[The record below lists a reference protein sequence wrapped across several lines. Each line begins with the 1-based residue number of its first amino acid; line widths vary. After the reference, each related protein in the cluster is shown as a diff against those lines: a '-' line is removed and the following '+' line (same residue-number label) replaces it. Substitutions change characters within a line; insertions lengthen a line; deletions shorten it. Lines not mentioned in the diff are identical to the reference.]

1 VKLQPPGALKCLVA
15 LVSAA
20 VCSVSMAAAP
30 SAIVPGERLSD
41 WLLRNAGSNTDPDAD
56 FTALHWRATAQRR
69 AQEQLRADVLQQ
81 LGGQPALAQWLA
93 ALPVTGR
100 LALAQHDAR
109 WLQASPADDPV
120 LGGDQSV
127 LLLPRPARVAVV
139 NQAGEVCL
147 VPHRSGAFARDYL
160 QACAP
165 GATAALSQPADW
177 VWLAQPDGRMQQF
190 GTSPWAEQVQDEP
203 GPGAWL
209 WAPGRDA
216 ALTNATSTNIGRFLA
231 TQLPAETL
239 LPSLSMAY
247 READLPPAIRFDAP
261 RSQALTASD
270 WGEIGLLQTPTA
282 RMERPGDMRLHV
294 SGAWPYT
301 RLNVMLQ
308 PVDWLEV
315 GFRYTDIAN
324 QLYGTSIAGSQ
335 TYKDK
340 SIDLKLQLL
349 AESAR
354 RPQVALGLRDIGG
367 TGLFSGEY
375 LVANKRWGN
384 WDASAGLGW
393 GYLGGRGNVAA
404 PFGFLG
410 DSFKD
415 RPLPEV
421 GQGGTVNSGGMFRG
435 NAALFGGV
443 QWKTP
448 LNNLIVKAEL
458 DGNDYRNEPFRLCL
472 PAPSP
477 LNLGVVYRYS
487 PHVDFTASW
496 QRGDRLA
503 FGLTLHASAPSLES
517 PKVMD
522 PVLPRVQPLQP
533 LQVPQPLPLTPVAWS
548 NTAQSL
554 GTYTGWKVT
563 ELDQN
568 FSTLTVRAESD
579 DSLFVQ
585 ERVQR
590 AIAVL
595 HAQAP
600 GDVKHFVFALQQ
612 RGVALATIE
621 VDRGEWV
628 AKHTRAQ
635 APELMLPAE
644 KVYPGRA
651 VTSGPGM
658 AADAPVYRKPTDTG
672 LNIEWGPSYSQILGG
687 PNGFLLFEAGLQ
699 AKLEKRFAPSTWLS
713 ANLNARLL
721 DNYDGFTY
729 DAPSDLPR
737 VRTFAREY
745 VITSRATMPVLQLT
759 HVMDL
764 GAGHYASVYGG
775 MLENMYAGV
784 GAEWLYRPWQG
795 KLAFGVDVNRVR
807 QRGFAQNFALRD
819 YEVSTGH
826 ATAYWDTGWNDVQVK
841 LSAGQYLAAD
851 TGATLDVK
859 RVFANGT
866 AIGAWATKTNVS
878 AQQFGEGSFDKGIYL
893 HIPLD
898 VMLPRSA
905 PGVANVVWN
914 PLTRDGGARLNRS
927 VSLFDLTRQRD
938 ARIWGLSS
946 TPLSD
951 ARRRFSGEDRT
962 FIEPQPSQDLW
973 QYAGSSAT
981 ALGHG
986 MAAVPGST
994 WAWGAA
1000 AVLGAS
1006 VLDSEVDQWARNH
1019 QGAGW
1024 ERAGNVA
1031 NGVPYALALGTGLLF
1046 TGIAGEDAAH
1056 AAQSALTAAVYT
1068 VGGNLL
1074 TKYAVGRARPAD
1086 ELGSSSFNGFTN
1098 TAAQSSFGSNH
1109 VALAFA
1115 LATPFAQQYDNPWL
1129 YGLAATTALGRIQ
1142 NREHWLSDT
1151 VAGGLMGYA
1160 IGSITFQQRNGKA
1173 GVRLTATP
1181 QSVNAH
1187 WSF

>member
-1 VKLQPPGALKCLVA
+1 ML
-15 LVSAA
+15 
-20 VCSVSMAAAP
+20 
-30 SAIVPGERLSD
+30 
-41 WLLRNAGSNTDPDAD
+41 
-56 FTALHWRATAQRR
+56 
-69 AQEQLRADVLQQ
+69 
-81 LGGQPALAQWLA
+81 
-93 ALPVTGR
+93 
-100 LALAQHDAR
+100 
-109 WLQASPADDPV
+109 
-120 LGGDQSV
+120 
-127 LLLPRPARVAVV
+127 
-139 NQAGEVCL
+139 
-147 VPHRSGAFARDYL
+147 
-160 QACAP
+160 
-165 GATAALSQPADW
+165 
-177 VWLAQPDGRMQQF
+177 QF
-190 GTSPWAEQVQDEP
+190 GTAPWSEQAQDEP

-216 ALTNATSTNIGRFLA
+216 TLSHATSANLGRFLA
-231 TQLPAETL
+231 TQLPAEVL
-239 LPSLSMAY
+239 LPSLGLAY
-247 READLPPAIRFDAP
+247 LQADLPPVAAYAPP

-282 RMERPGDMRLHV
+282 RMERPGEMRLHV
-294 SGAWPYT
+294 SGAWPYS

-308 PVDWLEV
+308 PMEWLEV

-324 QLYGTSIAGSQ
+324 QLYGASIAGGQ

-349 AESAR
+349 DESAL

-415 RPLPEV
+415 RPRPEV
-421 GQGGTVNSGGMFRG
+421 GEGGTVNSGGMFRG

-443 QWKTP
+443 QWQTP
-448 LNNLIVKAEL
+448 LSALILKAEL
-458 DGNDYRNEPFRLCL
+458 DGNDYRNEPFGVSLS
-472 PAPSP
+472 APSP
-477 LNLGVVYRYS
+477 LNLGAVYRYS
-487 PHVDFTASW
+487 PHVDVTAAW
-496 QRGDRLA
+496 QRGDRFTL
-503 FGLTLHASAPSLES
+503 GLTLHAAAPSLEA
-517 PKVMD
+517 PKVLD
-522 PVLPRVQPLQP
+522 PVLPRVQPLQTGNSATVNSASVNSAP
-533 LQVPQPLPLTPVAWS
+533 VPLPPAAWS
-548 NTAQSL
+548 NAAQSL
-554 GTYTGWKVT
+554 GTYTGWQVT
-563 ELDQN
+563 ELEQN

-585 ERVQR
+585 ERLQR
-590 AIAVL
+590 AITVL

-600 GDVKHFVFALQQ
+600 SDIRHFVFALQQ

-621 VDRGEWV
+621 VDRAEWV
-628 AKHTRAQ
+628 AKRTRAQ

-644 KVYPGRA
+644 KLYPGRA
-651 VTSGPGM
+651 KTGM
-658 AADAPVYRKPTDTG
+658 GNTGNFGSTAAEAPVYRKPTDTG

-687 PNGFLLFEAGLQ
+687 PDGFLLFEAGVQ
-699 AKLEKRFAPSTWLS
+699 AKLEQRFAPSTWLS

-721 DNYDGFTY
+721 DNYAGFKY

-737 VRTFAREY
+737 VRTYAREY

-775 MLENMYAGV
+775 MLESMYAGV
-784 GAEWLYRPWQG
+784 GGEWLYRPWQG

-807 QRGFAQNFALRD
+807 QRDFAQNFALRD

-826 ATAYWDTGWNDVQVK
+826 ATAYWDTGWKDVQVK

-859 RVFANGT
+859 RMFANGT

-898 VMLPRSA
+898 VMLPKSA

-927 VSLFDLTRQRD
+927 VGLFDLTRQRD

-951 ARRRFSGEDRT
+951 AVRRVSGEDRT
-962 FIEPQPSQDLW
+962 AIEPQPSQDFW
-973 QYAGSSAT
+973 QYTGASAT
-981 ALGHG
+981 ALGRG
-986 MAAVPGST
+986 IAGVPGTT

-1019 QGAGW
+1019 QSAGW
-1024 ERAGNVA
+1024 ERAGKLA

-1056 AAQSALTAAVYT
+1056 AAQSSLTAAAYT
-1068 VGGNLL
+1068 LGGNLL

-1086 ELGSSSFNGFTN
+1086 ELGSSSFNGFTSS
-1098 TAAQSSFGSNH
+1098 AAQSSFGSNH

-1129 YGLAATTALGRIQ
+1129 YGLAGSTALGRIQ

-1160 IGSITFQQRNGKA
+1160 IGSMTFQQRNGKA